1 VIMDTLRGWERR
13 SIAREAER
21 RKARPRKKPTQ
32 PRERK
37 PCPWC
42 VKMGRADNVQTIW
55 LESRACRSCSV
66 VMRSLQKPAKTRLEP
81 YRNGED
87 FRFEAR
93 VAQLARLRQE
103 MPL

>member
-42 VKMGRADNVQTIW
+42 VKTGRADDVQMIRM
-55 LESRACRSCSV
+55 ESKACWFCGPII
-66 VMRSLQKPAKTRLEP
+66 RSLQKPAKTRLEP

-93 VAQLARLRQE
+93 VAQLTRLRQE